1 LSSSY
6 LAREEFGLRLRRLR
20 EEAGFNGKQLAAHL
34 GWAQSKVS
42 RIETGKQTVSTDDV
56 VDWAGAV
63 GAETLVDDL
72 LNQLR
77 AVRVEYEAWARR
89 LRTGLAAQQRSRA
102 ALDAEIT
109 HLRAFEPDIIPG
121 LLQTA
126 DYARHV
132 LTAVAR
138 LRSRAPLE
146 VIDSVRARMRR
157 QDALYDTT
165 KRFQFLITEAALRF
179 HVCPAATLRA
189 QLDRLLAIAGLETI
203 ELAVVPFEA
212 QLPISPSHGFW
223 IFDERL
229 VQIDTFSAELNLR
242 DADDVALYLELFEL
256 LWGVALQGNEAQRLV
271 ARVVQESF
279 DS

>member
-6 LAREEFGLRLRRLR
+6 RAREEFGLRLRRLR

-56 VDWAGAV
+56 VDWADAV
-63 GAETLVDDL
+63 RAETLVEDL
-72 LNQLR
+72 LSELR
-77 AVRVEYEAWARR
+77 TVRVEYEAWTRR
-89 LRTGLAAQQRSRA
+89 LRTGLAALQRSGA
-102 ALDAEIT
+102 ALDAET
-109 HLRAFEPDIIPG
+109 SHLRAFEPDIIPG

-138 LRSRAPLE
+138 LRSRGAVE

-157 QDALYDTT
+157 QDVLYDTT

-179 HVCPAATLRA
+179 HVCPPASLRA
-189 QLDRLLAIAGLETI
+189 QLDRLLAVAGLETI
-203 ELAVVPFEA
+203 ELAVIPFDA

-223 IFDERL
+223 IFDDRL
-229 VQIDTFSAELNLR
+229 VQIDTFSAELSLR
-242 DADDVALYLELFEL
+242 DGDDIALYLELFEL
-256 LWGVALQGNEAQRLV
+256 LWGVALQGGDAQRLV
-271 ARVVQESF
+271 ARVAREF
-279 DS
+279 DGA